1 MAELESSTG
10 EISECPESDNSSTV
24 VSLLD
29 KLKSPAPSLLGRK
42 RKTLSN
48 PPPVGKKRS
57 TGIRG

>member
-10 EISECPESDNSSTV
+10 EILECPESDNSSTV

-42 RKTLSN
+42 CKTLSN
-48 PPPVGKKRS
+48 PSPVGKKRS
-57 TGIRG
+57 KRN